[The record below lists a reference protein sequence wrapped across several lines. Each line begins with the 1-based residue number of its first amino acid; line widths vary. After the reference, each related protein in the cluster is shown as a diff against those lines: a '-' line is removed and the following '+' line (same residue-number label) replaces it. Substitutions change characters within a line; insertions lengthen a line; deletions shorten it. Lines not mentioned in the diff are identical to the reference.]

1 MDPYKYISGAEGCSS
16 SESGWTMY
24 LASPMQEDEDDEGS
38 YDGGNNSEA
47 HMARYKNH
55 YAAVEDEVSDDSMAS
70 DASSGPHHRNNHEN
84 GHGTVN
90 FKHSKGGHFNLQ
102 SSSAKKPGKK
112 EKKSDKNSAIKSRK
126 LDSHRKHK

>member
-1 MDPYKYISGAEGCSS
+1 MDPYKHISGAEGCSS

-47 HMARYKNH
+47 AHMARYKNQ

-70 DASSGPHHRNNHEN
+70 DASSGPHHQNNHEN
-84 GHGTVN
+84 GHGTVS
-90 FKHSKGGHFNLQ
+90 FKHSKGGHFNPPIFLGQ
-102 SSSAKKPGKK
+102 KTR
-112 EKKSDKNSAIKSRK
+112 EKGQEE
-126 LDSHRKHK
+126 